1 MTTLDELHFALG
13 EFLTA
18 SARVENIML
27 SILTACQRSRDLED
41 VFSDFSEMTFGPKI
55 EEFKNVCNNYNFSRQ
70 HREILNDAYIEL
82 DRLLPKRNNLVHGET
97 IVFGPDASTMEAYR
111 VGITKGDF
119 DYLNKAVDDPAAPHC
134 FSVARIQ
141 ETILECYELRGKLV
155 SIANP
160 LIQDLVRHSP
170 SSKS

>member
-1 MTTLDELHFALG
+1 
-13 EFLTA
+13 
-18 SARVENIML
+18 V
-27 SILTACQRSRDLED
+27 
-41 VFSDFSEMTFGPKI
+41 
-55 EEFKNVCNNYNFSRQ
+55 
-70 HREILNDAYIEL
+70 
-82 DRLLPKRNNLVHGET
+82 
-97 IVFGPDASTMEAYR
+97 PDADRTEPYR
-111 VGITKGDF
+111 IGITKGDF
-119 DYLNKAVDDPAAPHC
+119 DYLNKAVADPAAPHC